1 MDLIKER
8 AQIYKELLETE
19 YFYTLAHKNN
29 IIKLKIQFY
38 KNDFSHLI
46 GLHKLKDIESYI
58 GKRSNTIERILK
70 GKIKYDKI
78 KNSKHYNSID
88 RRLIEFIRIKNVL
101 EDENSVFRIYYN
113 TSKTKIPMDY
123 MITISSDNELELSE
137 YLILCLKIEKKE
149 KNIINCCCI
158 SFLVECNI
166 DFYTNNQLEY
176 TILKKEKHDKI
187 TNKIE
192 IIYLNENLYKNKD
205 F

>member
-78 KNSKHYNSID
+78 KNSKHYNLS
-88 RRLIEFIRIKNVL
+88 LIHI
-101 EDENSVFRIYYN
+101 
-113 TSKTKIPMDY
+113 
-123 MITISSDNELELSE
+123 
-137 YLILCLKIEKKE
+137 
-149 KNIINCCCI
+149 
-158 SFLVECNI
+158 
-166 DFYTNNQLEY
+166 
-176 TILKKEKHDKI
+176 
-187 TNKIE
+187 
-192 IIYLNENLYKNKD
+192 
-205 F
+205 